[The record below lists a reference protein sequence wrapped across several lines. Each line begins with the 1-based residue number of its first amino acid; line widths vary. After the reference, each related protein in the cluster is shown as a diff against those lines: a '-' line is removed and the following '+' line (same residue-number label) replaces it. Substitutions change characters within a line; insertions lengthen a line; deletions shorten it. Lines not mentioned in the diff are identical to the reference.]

1 MSGISSL
8 GIGSGL
14 DLATLVEQLVV
25 AERAPA
31 QNRINLKQA
40 QAQTKLSAFGSLRSA
55 IANLESS
62 VEKLQSFKA
71 GMKATSASPD
81 AVSVTVGDAPVAGVY
96 NVVVHELA
104 SAQSLASEAF
114 DDIDAA
120 LGEGTLTLT
129 VGDTVTEIELA
140 DGANSLAAV
149 RDAIND
155 SDAGVNAVIVRDGDA
170 YRLLLSSAETGAANA
185 MTLTVDGSVDAR
197 LASDQM
203 TETAAARDAL
213 FSVNGLELTASTNT
227 IEDVIDGIT
236 LTLKQVGED
245 PVAIRV
251 EQDREGVRKA
261 LEDVVAKYNALV
273 TQIRDLGRAG
283 VEGAQRGPLVGD
295 STLRALESSLAGVFS
310 AQHGEP
316 GSGLERL
323 LDLGFA
329 TDVQGKVS
337 LDAAKLADALATD
350 AAGVERLV
358 AAFAESFTGTL
369 ETYTKD
375 DGLLDARTDGLDA
388 ELKRLRN
395 DRDALDR
402 RMEQFEARLRAQ
414 FTALDSLL
422 AQFQSTSNY
431 LASQLGGLAN
441 LTL

>member
-1 MSGISSL
+1 MWPKP
-8 GIGSGL
+8 
-14 DLATLVEQLVV
+14 D
-25 AERAPA
+25 
-31 QNRINLKQA
+31 
-40 QAQTKLSAFGSLRSA
+40 
-55 IANLESS
+55 
-62 VEKLQSFKA
+62 
-71 GMKATSASPD
+71 SP
-81 AVSVTVGDAPVAGVY
+81 
-96 NVVVHELA
+96 
-104 SAQSLASEAF
+104 
-114 DDIDAA
+114 
-120 LGEGTLTLT
+120 
-129 VGDTVTEIELA
+129 
-140 DGANSLAAV
+140 
-149 RDAIND
+149 R
-155 SDAGVNAVIVRDGDA
+155 
-170 YRLLLSSAETGAANA
+170 
-185 MTLTVDGSVDAR
+185 TVDGSVDAR

-295 STLRALESSLAGVFS
+295 STLRALESGIAGIFS
-310 AQHGEP
+310 AALGEP

-323 LDLGFA
+323 LDLGFS
-329 TDVQGKVS
+329 TDVQGKAS
-337 LDAAKLADALATD
+337 LDAEKLADALATD
-350 AAGVERLV
+350 SAGVEALV
-358 AAFAESFTGTL
+358 GAFAERFTGML
-369 ETYTKD
+369 DAYTAD
-375 DGLLDARTDGLDA
+375 DGLLDARTDGLNT
-388 ELKRLRN
+388 ELRRLRN

-402 RMEQFEARLRAQ
+402 RMEQLEARLRAQ

-431 LASQLGGLAN
+431 LASQLSGLAN

>member
-8 GIGSGL
+8 GVGSGL
-14 DLATLVEQLVV
+14 DLASLVDQLVA

-40 QAQTKLSAFGSLRSA
+40 RAQTKLSAFGSLRSA
-55 IANLESS
+55 ISNLESS
-62 VEKLQSFKA
+62 LEKLKSFEA

-81 AVSVTVGDAPVAGVY
+81 AVSVTAGGAPVVGVY

-140 DGANSLAAV
+140 EGANSLAAV
-149 RDAIND
+149 RDAINE

-170 YRLLLSSAETGAANA
+170 YRLLLTSAEPGAANV

-197 LASDQM
+197 LGSDQM
-203 TETAAARDAL
+203 TETAAARDAV

-227 IEDVIDGIT
+227 LEDVIDGIT
-236 LTLKQVGED
+236 LTLKHVGED
-245 PVAIRV
+245 PVAITV
-251 EQDREGVRKA
+251 EQDRESVRKA
-261 LEDVVAKYNALV
+261 LEDVVTKYNALV

-283 VEGAQRGPLVGD
+283 VEGAQSGPLVGD

-316 GSGLERL
+316 GSGFERL

-337 LDAAKLADALATD
+337 LDAAKLDEALATD
-350 AAGVERLV
+350 SAGVEALV
-358 AAFAESFTGTL
+358 AAFAESVTGTL
-369 ETYTKD
+369 EAYTDD

-402 RMEQFEARLRAQ
+402 RMAQVEARLRAQ

-431 LASQLGGLAN
+431 LASQLGGLSN
-441 LTL
+441 LML

>member
-283 VEGAQRGPLVGD
+283 VEGAQRGTLVGD
-295 STLRALESSLAGVFS
+295 STLRAVESGIAGIFS
-310 AQHGEP
+310 AALGEP

-323 LDLGFA
+323 LDLGFS
-329 TDVQGKVS
+329 TDVQGKAS
-337 LDAAKLADALATD
+337 LDAEKLADALATD
-350 AAGVERLV
+350 SAGVEALV
-358 AAFAESFTGTL
+358 GAFAERFTGML
-369 ETYTKD
+369 DAYTAD
-375 DGLLDARTDGLDA
+375 DGLLDARTDGLNT
-388 ELKRLRN
+388 ELRRLRN

-402 RMEQFEARLRAQ
+402 RMEQLEARLRAQ

-431 LASQLGGLAN
+431 LASQLSGLAN

>member
-295 STLRALESSLAGVFS
+295 STLRAVESGIAGIFS
-310 AQHGEP
+310 AALGEP

-323 LDLGFA
+323 LDLGFS
-329 TDVQGKVS
+329 TDVQGKAS
-337 LDAAKLADALATD
+337 LDAEKLADALATD
-350 AAGVERLV
+350 SAGVEALV
-358 AAFAESFTGTL
+358 GAFAERFTGML
-369 ETYTKD
+369 DAYTAD
-375 DGLLDARTDGLDA
+375 DGLLDARTDGLNT
-388 ELKRLRN
+388 ELRRLRN

-402 RMEQFEARLRAQ
+402 RMEQLEARLRAQ

-431 LASQLGGLAN
+431 LASQLSGLAN